1 MGITPQEAG
10 MFESLTVREHLQL
23 FARLKGLPRR
33 AADAATTEVIA
44 LLALS
49 EHERRSVGSL
59 SGGLRRRILI
69 GLALLG
75 DPPLLV
81 LDEPTTGLDP
91 ASRRTVWSVL
101 RQIVQQGTTVV
112 LSTHYMEEA
121 EQLSDR
127 IAIIDSGRVIAF
139 GSVRE
144 LLARLRES
152 YRLSY
157 HDPAAGN
164 GDLRVQ
170 RYASFA
176 DAQAQIQRLR
186 LSEYSIARA
195 SLEDVYFEIA
205 GQPFREDEAAEVL
218 R

>member
-1 MGITPQEAG
+1 
-10 MFESLTVREHLQL
+10 
-23 FARLKGLPRR
+23 
-33 AADAATTEVIA
+33 
-44 LLALS
+44 
-49 EHERRSVGSL
+49 
-59 SGGLRRRILI
+59 
-69 GLALLG
+69 
-75 DPPLLV
+75 
-81 LDEPTTGLDP
+81 
-91 ASRRTVWSVL
+91 
-101 RQIVQQGTTVV
+101 
-112 LSTHYMEEA
+112 MEEA
-121 EQLSDR
+121 ERLSDR